1 MILSGRQVGAEE
13 ALQIGLVDRI
23 ADASPFDAA
32 REWAA
37 ELARGP
43 LAAHALAKR
52 AIDEGLDL
60 DLGAGID
67 LEHRLFVEVFETED
81 AGVGVQSFLEH
92 GAGHATFTG
101 R

>member
-1 MILSGRQVGAEE
+1 ILLGIIPGGGGTQRLARLIGAARAKDMILSGRQVGAEE

-67 LEHRLFVEVFETED
+67 LEHRLFVEV
-81 AGVGVQSFLEH
+81 
-92 GAGHATFTG
+92 
-101 R
+101 